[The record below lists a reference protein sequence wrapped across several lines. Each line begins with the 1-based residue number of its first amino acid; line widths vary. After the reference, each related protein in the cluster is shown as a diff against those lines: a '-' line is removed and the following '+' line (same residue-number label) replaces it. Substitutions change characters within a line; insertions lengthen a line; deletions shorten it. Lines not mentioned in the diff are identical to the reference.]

1 MRGHD
6 LCRREKP
13 LIQEGTVRNWQKS
26 DAVELT
32 IVAGMFVALV
42 LGVHGTIAT
51 LNFLTQVKSSHI
63 VRMGLCELA
72 IAGLVAWF
80 LVRLNATG
88 EFPSL
93 QAIRGELKRPFG
105 AMPKSKK
112 KR

>member
-1 MRGHD
+1 M
-6 LCRREKP
+6 
-13 LIQEGTVRNWQKS
+13 RNWQKS
-26 DAVELT
+26 DVVEFT

-42 LGVHGTIAT
+42 LGVHGTIAS

-63 VRMGLCELA
+63 VTMGLCELA
-72 IAGLVAWF
+72 LAGLVAWF

-93 QAIRGELKRPFG
+93 HAIRGELKWPFG
-105 AMPKSKK
+105 AMPAIKK